1 MHVATRRE
9 VIFAPTG
16 RFHYPS
22 HDCACR
28 RRRHQGRYRFNSST
42 FECMEESRVKSDRSA
57 GAARAD
63 DAVEKQPEFADERR
77 QRIVGIV
84 QARGRVRVRDLAT
97 LLGVTEPTVRKD
109 ITDLASAR
117 LLKRVHGAAVA
128 ITPSTELDISE
139 RVGTNAAAKAA
150 IARACLE
157 EIVDG
162 DAVFFDSGTTVS
174 ALAGLLGSSGQDRV
188 DGVRVPQN
196 VNVLTN
202 SIDVARSLANSP
214 TVRHTVVGG
223 QYRTAGG
230 SFVGPLA
237 ISALQQ
243 FTLNTAFIG
252 VSGLNEV
259 GLTVA
264 DLSEAQVKRTAMEQ
278 ARRVIVPMDNS
289 KVGVSDFAIV
299 CALSNVDVLI
309 TDQSNPELEQL
320 CAENDVRFVVAK

>member
-1 MHVATRRE
+1 MGSPDGRRGGGPRHRVRARLHPRTSARTR
-9 VIFAPTG
+9 
-16 RFHYPS
+16 
-22 HDCACR
+22 
-28 RRRHQGRYRFNSST
+28 
-42 FECMEESRVKSDRSA
+42 
-57 GAARAD
+57 
-63 DAVEKQPEFADERR
+63 DAIEKPEFADERR
-77 QRIVGIV
+77 QRIVDIV
-84 QARGRVRVRDLAT
+84 QARGRVRVRDLAA
-97 LLGVTEPTVRKD
+97 LLRVTEPTVRKD
-109 ITDLASAR
+109 ITDLAAAR

-128 ITPSTELDISE
+128 ITPSNEVDISE

-174 ALAGLLGSSGQDRV
+174 ALARLLGSPGPERF
-188 DGVRVPQN
+188 DGVRVPRN

-202 SIDVARSLANSP
+202 SIDVARLLANSP
-214 TVRHTVVGG
+214 TRHTVVGG
-223 QYRTAGG
+223 QYRSAGG

-278 ARRVIVPMDNS
+278 ARRVIVPMDSS
-289 KVGVSDFAIV
+289 KMGVSDFAIV
-299 CALSNVDVLI
+299 CELGNVDVLI
-309 TDQSNPELEQL
+309 TDQDDPELERL
-320 CAENDVRFVVAK
+320 CTDHDVTVVVAK